1 MHIFVDESGTFAK
14 TPEVGSFCV
23 VGAVA
28 VPESSMRKLVLALER
43 FKIRHGFSRSDEVK
57 LRDLK
62 ESAYR
67 QWLEELSTIDVI
79 ALAVATDSSFNS
91 SAGAHKEIQASKIE
105 EQVPMMIF
113 DAGKAMVQDLAT
125 RLRSISDQNYSE
137 LLARLHLV
145 KDVFQLST
153 LYYSQRKPGAL
164 ASFKWKFDGK
174 DIRENDFERIFRD
187 LAPVMLQTMS
197 LEDGGFKKVQGG
209 NYSHFDRSFR
219 LDGDASWLLGPGASD
234 GVKPELSSIGKMWKS
249 DLAFVRSHE
258 HPGVQVADLLVSGI
272 GRALRGGFSD
282 NEGVA
287 TAIGRCMVQRWHDS
301 PGLSLF
307 ALDSGTG
314 DKRVGRSAARVVRLM
329 HAQSKKLIV

>member
-1 MHIFVDESGTFAK
+1 
-14 TPEVGSFCV
+14 
-23 VGAVA
+23 
-28 VPESSMRKLVLALER
+28 MRKLVVALEK
-43 FKIRHGFSRSDEVK
+43 FKIRQGFSRFEEVK

-67 QWLEELSTIDVI
+67 QWLEELSTIDAI

-91 SAGAHKEIQASKIE
+91 SAGDHKEIQASKIE
-105 EQVPMMIF
+105 EQVPVMIR
-113 DAGKAMVQDLAT
+113 DDWKVMVQDYAT
-125 RLRSISDQNYSE
+125 RLRGLSDQNYSE

-174 DIRENDFERIFRD
+174 DIQENNFERTFRD

-197 LEDGGFKKVQGG
+197 LKDGGFKKVQGG

-219 LDGDASWLLGPGASD
+219 LDGDASWLMGSVASD
-234 GVKPELSSIGKMWKS
+234 GVEHELSNIGKMWKS
-249 DLAFVRSHE
+249 DLAFVRSHD
-258 HPGVQVADLLVSGI
+258 HFGVQVADLFVSGI

-287 TAIGRCMVQRWHDS
+287 KAIGRCMVQRWHDS

-307 ALDSGTG
+307 ALDNGTEN
-314 DKRVGRSAARVVRLM
+314 KRIGRSATRVVQLM
-329 HAQSKKLIV
+329 HAESKNLLV